1 MTYPIDASLG
11 AYAAA
16 GLSGTYIPEIW
27 SSKLL
32 EKFYRTTVFA
42 AISNTDYEGEIT
54 AMGDKVII
62 RTVPDVTIRDYS
74 IGINLN
80 YERLSSAN
88 VELLID
94 KGKYYAFPVND
105 LEKKQSD
112 INYVTKWA
120 EDAAQQMKITIDSQI
135 LSDIYD
141 DTDAANTGITAGKI
155 SANVNLGT
163 TAADGSAAISITKD
177 TVIDKITACGQ
188 VLDEQNIPETGRWF
202 IIPAW
207 MAQRLKNSDLKD
219 ASLTGDGKSILRNG
233 RIGMI
238 DKFEIFVS
246 NALSPVTETAVK
258 CYHTLFGHK
267 SALTFASQLVK
278 NETLKNPTD
287 FGDLVRGLQV
297 YGYKVIQ
304 PTALGRLYVKAG

>member
-1 MTYPIDASLG
+1 M
-11 AYAAA
+11 
-16 GLSGTYIPEIW
+16 
-27 SSKLL
+27 
-32 EKFYRTTVFA
+32 EKFYLTTIFA
-42 AISNTDYEGEIT
+42 AIANTDYENEIT

-62 RTVPDVTIRDYS
+62 RTVPDVTIRDYEV
-74 IGINLN
+74 GINLN
-80 YERLSSAN
+80 YERLRQAN

-105 LEKKQSD
+105 IEKKQSD

-120 EDAAQQMKITIDSQI
+120 EDAAQQMKITIDTAI
-135 LSDIYD
+135 LADIYD
-141 DTDAANTGITAGKI
+141 DVSSYNAGTTAGKI

-163 TAADGSAAISITKD
+163 TGSSGESAVEITSA

-202 IIPAW
+202 VIPAW
-207 MAQRLKNSDLKD
+207 MGQRIKNSDLKD
-219 ASLTGDGKSILRNG
+219 ASLTGDGKSVLRNG

-238 DKFEIFVS
+238 DRFEIFVS
-246 NALSPVTETAVK
+246 NSLTSVTETSTK
-258 CYHTLFGHK
+258 CFYSLFGHK

-278 NETLKNPTD
+278 NETLKNPSD

-304 PTALGRLYVKAG
+304 ATAMGTMYAKAG

>member
-1 MTYPIDASLG
+1 M
-11 AYAAA
+11 
-16 GLSGTYIPEIW
+16 EI
-27 SSKLL
+27 SS
-32 EKFYRTTVFA
+32 Y
-42 AISNTDYEGEIT
+42 
-54 AMGDKVII
+54 GDKVKI
-62 RTVPDVTIRDYS
+62 RTVPDVTIRDYEA
-74 IGINLN
+74 GINLN
-80 YERLSSAN
+80 YERLRQAN

-120 EDAAQQMKITIDSQI
+120 EDAAQQMKITIDSDI
-135 LSDIYD
+135 LGDIYD
-141 DTDAANTGITAGKI
+141 DVDSYNTGTTAGKI
-155 SANVNLGT
+155 SGNVNLGT
-163 TAADGSAAISITKD
+163 TAADGSSAISITKD

-202 IIPAW
+202 VIPAW

-219 ASLTGDGKSILRNG
+219 ASITGDGKSVLRNG

-246 NALSPVTETAVK
+246 NALSPVTETSTK

-278 NETLKNPTD
+278 NETLKNPSD

-304 PTALGRLYVKAG
+304 ATAIGRLYAKAG